1 MRHGDAKPYSLHDK
15 ITRAFVCPEDA
26 HKTGEGKSTK
36 GRLDIERLRGQ
47 EPWGIWLG
55 GSWGVQ
61 GPRGGGMSSPLL
73 AFLSGCVSGCWG
85 DSSLSGA

>member
-1 MRHGDAKPYSLHDK
+1 MRHGDAKPYGLHDK

-36 GRLDIERLRGQ
+36 GRSDVERLRGQ

-55 GSWGVQ
+55 GSRGSR
-61 GPRGGGMSSPLL
+61 GPEVGGCPS
-73 AFLSGCVSGCWG
+73 LSWP
-85 DSSLSGA
+85 SSLALCVRLLG

>member
-55 GSWGVQ
+55 GFL
-61 GPRGGGMSSPLL
+61 GGAG
-73 AFLSGCVSGCWG
+73 AQRWG
-85 DSSLSGA
+85 DVLPSPGLPLWLCVRLLG